1 MKNSAFENTIDNIV
15 GNKPKGRISKRVF
28 QENKVCQI
36 FQTPT
41 NTTKTSQRIY
51 WEYNLGVLL
60 GYIGPIKKITEV
72 LLLASP
78 LSLYVIFWRFP
89 YVINMNNDV
98 LNNDEFFADTVPT
111 PKKGVEQ
118 HRKLE
123 WLKGAIDKGK
133 VYLLSRKKNPKKQW
147 AHERVDTANNKTI
160 NKVYVEYKQRELNK
174 NG

>member
-1 MKNSAFENTIDNIV
+1 
-15 GNKPKGRISKRVF
+15 
-28 QENKVCQI
+28 
-36 FQTPT
+36 
-41 NTTKTSQRIY
+41 
-51 WEYNLGVLL
+51 
-60 GYIGPIKKITEV
+60 
-72 LLLASP
+72 
-78 LSLYVIFWRFP
+78 
-89 YVINMNNDV
+89 MNNDV

-133 VYLLSRKKNPKKQW
+133 VYLLSRKKTPKKQW

-174 NG
+174 KG